1 MGERDEA
8 DRRALAT
15 SERKQRESEGGE
27 ALTGGAR
34 MSARGSGA
42 RSWAAWAGER
52 GGERG
57 RAGLVGPDSAQPGE
71 GESFLFLFLF
81 LILIPFFSF
90 FYFCF
95 FLFLFPLRP
104 KIFSK

>member
-1 MGERDEA
+1 MGEKDEA
-8 DRRALAT
+8 DRWALAA
-15 SERKQRESEGGE
+15 SERKRREREGAE

-34 MSARGSGA
+34 MSARRSGA
-42 RSWAAWAGER
+42 RSWATWAR
-52 GGERG
+52 ERG
-57 RAGLVGPDSAQPGE
+57 RERGRVGAGWAGFGPAGRGE
-71 GESFLFLFLF
+71 FSFSFLFL
-81 LILIPFFSF
+81 IPFFTV